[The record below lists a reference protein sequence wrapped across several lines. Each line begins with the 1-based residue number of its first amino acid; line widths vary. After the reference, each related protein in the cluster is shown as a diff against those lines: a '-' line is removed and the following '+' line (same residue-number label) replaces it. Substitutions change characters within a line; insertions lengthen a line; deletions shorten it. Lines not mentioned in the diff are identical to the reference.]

1 MDWNTY
7 FTYDPSNGK
16 LFHKNRDRSK
26 FSRDKDWALWNKRWA
41 GKEISYRNHSGLSV
55 MVEYKQLAAHRIIWE
70 MMNGPI
76 PEGMFIDHV
85 NGDQYDNRMENIRLA
100 TNSQN
105 NWNQKKRKDNT
116 SGYKGVS
123 RLKSG
128 AWVALLKVSG
138 KRIHVGLFRCPF
150 SAYVAWVRA
159 AKKHHGEFAR
169 LQ

>member
-1 MDWNTY
+1 
-7 FTYDPSNGK
+7 
-16 LFHKNRDRSK
+16 
-26 FSRDKDWALWNKRWA
+26 
-41 GKEISYRNHSGLSV
+41 

-138 KRIHVGLFRCPF
+138 KRMHVGLFRCAF
-150 SAYVAWVRA
+150 SAHVAWVRA